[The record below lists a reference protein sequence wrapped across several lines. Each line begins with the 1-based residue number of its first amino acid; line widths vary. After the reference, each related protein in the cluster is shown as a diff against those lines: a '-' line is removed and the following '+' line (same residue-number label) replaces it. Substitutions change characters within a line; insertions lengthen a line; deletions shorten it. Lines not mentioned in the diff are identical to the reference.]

1 MTEDKGEGKPS
12 LRERAEKLVGRE
24 SKSLEVL
31 SSDELV
37 SLLHELQVHQI
48 ELQMQ
53 NEELRSAQEELERSR
68 KKYFELFDLA
78 PLGYL
83 SLDKMGVILE
93 ANLTAGGLLGFPR
106 SHLLRRTFRDFVV
119 SSYWIALAEHLR
131 AVGET
136 AEGGACELELLK
148 RDGSS
153 FAAHLETIRVDEGED
168 DEDPFEFRI
177 AFVDIS
183 ERKRGEKA
191 RERLLALLQ
200 ERNAEMDAVFAAIQ
214 DAVLIYDTDMNVRRV
229 NSVFVP
235 TYGFDPVGLNVREIV
250 QRTQCRWLDGQ
261 PFRLDEQPTPRALRG
276 ETVLHQ
282 RFLITGPGG
291 AEMALETSSSPLRV
305 GDHVAGSVTV
315 WHDITAQRRADEA
328 IQKSL
333 RRFELLADTAGE
345 LLGAPEPQKLVD
357 GLCRKA
363 MDHLDCDICFNFFV
377 DGQAGRLRLNA
388 CAGIP
393 PEEARRIEGLD
404 YGATV
409 CGCVARDGCPIVAEH
424 IPTNPDARTELVKSY
439 GITAYACHPILGAR
453 GQVIGTLSFGT
464 RSRETFSPDELS
476 LMKAVTGQVAAAM
489 IRMQGEQALRASE
502 EVLRQ
507 ANEQLEDKVRE
518 RTAELVAL
526 NRSLAESRDQLRS
539 LASEFVVT
547 EARERRAVALDLHD
561 SVAQVLAI
569 AKMTLE
575 STGAH
580 LEGKPAAEV
589 RRVADLIRQAILQT
603 RSLMSDL
610 SPSLLYEAGLGQA
623 LRALARRMGEL
634 HSLTIEVVD
643 DGSPKPLEEDS
654 RVLVFRAVQELL
666 HNVVKHARAT
676 EVKIALQ
683 REDRMVRIEV
693 EDNGVGFSA
702 SGIAQEDRK
711 GERIGL
717 FSIQERL
724 QHLGGSFEVSSQPGR
739 GVRAVLLA
747 PLPVEG
753 KAEGKEPAP
762 VRILIAE
769 DHRMMRDAL
778 AALLE
783 KEPGFEVIGLAADG
797 LEAVYLAHEA
807 KPDVI
812 LMDVNM
818 PKMDGIEAT
827 REITAKLPEIKVI
840 GLSVSAERPFAA
852 EVLAAGARSFVP
864 KSSSPGELIEAI
876 RAALGLKGRSG

>member
-53 NEELRSAQEELERSR
+53 NEELRSAQEELARSR

-93 ANLTAGGLLGFPR
+93 ANLKAGGLLGFPR
-106 SHLLRRTFRDFVV
+106 SHLLRRNFRDFVV

-131 AVGET
+131 AVGE
-136 AEGGACELELLK
+136 EGEWRTCELEILR
-148 RDGSS
+148 RDGSR
-153 FAAHLETIRVDEGED
+153 FTAHLETIRMDEGED
-168 DEDPFEFRI
+168 DEDAFEFRI

-183 ERKRGEKA
+183 DRKRAEQA
-191 RERLLALLQ
+191 RERLLGLLQ
-200 ERNAEMDAVFAAIQ
+200 ERNAEMDAVFAAMQ
-214 DAVLIYDTDMNVRRV
+214 DAVLMYDTDMNVRRV
-229 NSVFVP
+229 NPVFIP
-235 TYGFDPVGLNVREIV
+235 TYGFDPVGLNVRDII
-250 QRTQCRWLDGQ
+250 QRTQCRWLDGR
-261 PFRLDEQPTPRALRG
+261 PFRLEEQPTPRALRG

-282 RFLITGPGG
+282 RFFITRLDGE
-291 AEMALETSSSPLRV
+291 EMALETSSAPLRG

-315 WHDITAQRRADEA
+315 WHDITEQRRADEA
-328 IQKSL
+328 LQKSL
-333 RRFELLADTAGE
+333 RRFELLADTARE
-345 LLGAPEPQKLVD
+345 LLEVPEPQKMVD
-357 GLCRKA
+357 ALCRRV
-363 MDHLDCDICFNFFV
+363 MEHLDCDACLNFLV
-377 DGQAGRLRLNA
+377 DEEAGRLRLNV
-388 CAGIP
+388 CAGVP
-393 PEEARRIEGLD
+393 PEEARRIEWLD

-409 CGCVARDGCPIVAEH
+409 CGCAARDGCPIVAEH
-424 IPTNPDARTELVKSY
+424 IPTTPDARTELVKSH
-439 GITAYACHPILGAR
+439 GIKAYACHPIFGASGR
-453 GQVIGTLSFGT
+453 VIGTLSFGT

-476 LMKAVTGQVAAAM
+476 LMKAVTDQVAAAM

-502 EVLRQ
+502 EALRQ
-507 ANEQLEDKVRE
+507 ANEQLENKVRE

-526 NRSLAESRDQLRS
+526 NTNLAESRDQLRF
-539 LASEFVVT
+539 LASDLIVT
-547 EARERRAVALDLHD
+547 EARERRTLALDLHD

-575 STGAH
+575 STGAQ
-580 LEGKPAAEV
+580 LEGKSAAEV
-589 RRVADLIRQAILQT
+589 KRVAELIRQAILQT

-610 SPSLLYEAGLGQA
+610 SPPLLYEVGLGQA

-634 HSLTIEVVD
+634 HSMAIEVTD
-643 DGSPKPLEEDS
+643 DGSPKPLREDS
-654 RVLVFRAVQELL
+654 RVLLFRAVQELL
-666 HNVVKHARAT
+666 HNVVKHAQAT
-676 EVKIALQ
+676 GVKVTLQ

-693 EDNGVGFSA
+693 EDNGVGFPA
-702 SGIAQEDRK
+702 AGSGPEDRK

-717 FSIQERL
+717 FSIRERL
-724 QHLGGSFEVSSQPGR
+724 QHLGGAFEVFSQPGR

-747 PLPVEG
+747 PLQVGGE
-753 KAEGKEPAP
+753 AERREPGP

-783 KEPGFEVIGLAADG
+783 KEPDFEVVGLAADG
-797 LEAVYLAHEA
+797 LEAVSLAHEA

-812 LMDVNM
+812 LVDVNM
-818 PKMDGIEAT
+818 PKMNGIEAT
-827 REITAKLPEIKVI
+827 RQITAKLPEIKVI
-840 GLSVSAERPFAA
+840 GLSVYAERPFAS
-852 EVLAAGARSFVP
+852 EVLAAGACSFVH
-864 KSSSPGELIEAI
+864 KSSTPGELIEAI
-876 RAALGLKGRSG
+876 RTALGLEGRSG